1 MMSWRGMTCY
11 WLFLSAL
18 GNQTMAQDT
27 VAVRARGDSVVLRF
41 VDADLRAVIRSIAPY
56 LRKPIMTGEFP
67 AHRVTLETPVPVHVN
82 SVAALLRGLV
92 EARGMRLVE
101 DSAFYRV
108 LEAPATPTQ
117 QTILQ
122 PQELE
127 LRLHVIPLK
136 HARASEVAATV
147 NMLYGVIS
155 DAAPRRGLSSGTLA
169 DELRRSGIPERDQ
182 PATPQAT
189 QRGSLS
195 GPVTLVPDERTN
207 TLLVRASDR
216 DAAIIREAV
225 TQLDLRPLQVLIEV
239 LIVEVR
245 KDRSFDLTTAG
256 DISRETDK
264 RSLAASVASANP
276 GALVLQFMKLS
287 RTEVGIRLSAAAS
300 RGDAKIVSRPVIV
313 VSNNAEAR
321 FLVGSQRP
329 FVQISRSLPTDIPV
343 RDQVIQ
349 YRDVGTKLLVR
360 PSINQDGYVSLL
372 VQQEMSGATDET
384 QFGAPII
391 STREA
396 STEVLV
402 RDGQTLVLGGLT
414 DSNKS
419 KVQSGFPI
427 LSAIPIIG
435 GLFGEARTRT
445 AETELFLFLT
455 PRVIRTDDD
464 VDSLTAPRLRP
475 PNANGPTK

>member
-1 MMSWRGMTCY
+1 MTRLRWIMLCC
-11 WLFLSAL
+11 FSIPTL
-18 GNQTMAQDT
+18 GADVMAQDT
-27 VAVRARGDSVVLRF
+27 AAVRLRGDSVIFRF
-41 VDADLRAVIRSIAPY
+41 VDADLRAVIRSVAPY
-56 LRKPIMTGEFP
+56 LRKPIMAGEFP
-67 AHRVTLETPVPVHVN
+67 AARVTLETPVAVHV
-82 SVAALLRGLV
+82 STVPSLLRGLV
-92 EARGMRLVE
+92 EARGMILVE

-108 LEAPATPTQ
+108 VPASTATPAQAIPAT
-117 QTILQ
+117 
-122 PQELE
+122 QESE
-127 LRLHVIPLK
+127 LRLHVIALK
-136 HARASEVAATV
+136 HARAAEVAATV
-147 NMLYGVIS
+147 NLLYGVVS
-155 DAAPRRGLSSGTLA
+155 DGVARRGLSTGTLA
-169 DELRRSGIPERDQ
+169 DELRRTGITQRDQ
-182 PATPQAT
+182 PAPEQTTPRAT
-189 QRGSLS
+189 LA

-216 DAAIIREAV
+216 DVAVIREAV

-245 KDRSFDLTTAG
+245 KDRSFELGTAG
-256 DISRETDK
+256 EVSRERGKETVSA
-264 RSLAASVASANP
+264 SLASANP
-276 GALVLQFMKLS
+276 GSLVLQFMKLS
-287 RTEVGIRLSAAAS
+287 RTEVGIRVGAAAS
-300 RGDAKIVSRPVIV
+300 RGDAEIISRPVLV

-329 FVQISRSLPTDIPV
+329 FVQISRSLPTDVPV

-349 YRDVGTKLLVR
+349 YRDVGTKLVVR

-372 VQQEMSGATDET
+372 IQQEISGATDET

-419 KVQSGFPI
+419 RTQSGVPLLSSIPI
-427 LSAIPIIG
+427 LG
-435 GLFGEARTRT
+435 GLFGEVRSKA
-445 AETELFLFLT
+445 AATELFLFLT
-455 PRVIRTDDD
+455 PRVIRTDAD

-475 PNANGPTK
+475 GDKGRGR